1 MAGFILVTF
10 YATMVL
16 AGYVVEVLFQ
26 VLHLVP
32 TERNATVL
40 EPHISWNYTTW
51 LNIVFLVLAAA
62 LLVRFV
68 TSGGTAML
76 RHMGGAPERHPDR

>member
-1 MAGFILVTF
+1 
-10 YATMVL
+10 
-16 AGYVVEVLFQ
+16 VLFQ

-40 EPHISWNYTTW
+40 EPHISWNHTTW

-62 LLVRFV
+62 LLVRFF
-68 TSGGTAML
+68 TSDGTAML
-76 RHMGGAPERHPDR
+76 RHMGGAPERHPGG